1 MSCRVCSHT
10 IQRVNDGDSPRVFWC
25 PRCGSLGMPNGVP
38 DHEAPMLVERIRR
51 TITRLEDPVLGID
64 TSQFD
69 DLLRT
74 LKETIGVK

>member
-1 MSCRVCSHT
+1 MSCRVCEHT
-10 IQRVNDGDSPRVFWC
+10 IQRISPEYFWC
-25 PRCGSLGMPNGVP
+25 PRCGCLVAPHGVP
-38 DHEAPMLVERIRR
+38 DHEAPMLVERVRR
-51 TITRLEDPVLGID
+51 TISRLEDPVLGID

>member
-1 MSCRVCSHT
+1 
-10 IQRVNDGDSPRVFWC
+10 
-25 PRCGSLGMPNGVP
+25 MPNGVP